1 VVGVVI
7 TQAKLQW
14 VAVVVALVLMEIKLY
29 TVVLQV
35 VCMVEVPECQVQVA
49 AAPFVLYG
57 VQIVHSHQQALAIYK
72 KRKIKCKK
80 IFIFKLK
87 TV

>member
-57 VQIVHSHQQALAIYK
+57 VQIVHSHQPILVTYK
-72 KRKIKCKK
+72 KGKQNARKS
-80 IFIFKLK
+80 LY
-87 TV
+87 